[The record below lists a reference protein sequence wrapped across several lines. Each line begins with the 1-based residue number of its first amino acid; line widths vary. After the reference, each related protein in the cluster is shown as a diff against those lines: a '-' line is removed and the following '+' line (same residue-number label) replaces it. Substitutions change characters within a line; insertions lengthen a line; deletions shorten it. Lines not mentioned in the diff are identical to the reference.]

1 MQARNKDADASNR
14 HVDTGGEEEGGAN
27 WERSIAVYPLA
38 HVKQLVDSVGLSGIA
53 QAAQLGAP

>member
-1 MQARNKDADASNR
+1 MKGRNRDAD
-14 HVDTGGEEEGGAN
+14 VDNGLWTEGHAEGGAN